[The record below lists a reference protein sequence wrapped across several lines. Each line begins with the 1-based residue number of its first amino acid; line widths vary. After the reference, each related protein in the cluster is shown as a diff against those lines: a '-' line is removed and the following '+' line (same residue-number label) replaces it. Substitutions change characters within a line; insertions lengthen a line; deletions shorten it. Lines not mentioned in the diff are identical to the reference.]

1 MTTGEQI
8 LAQIQSTHP
17 GHLVNDSRQV
27 HQGDAFIA
35 YPGEHVDGRDFIQQA
50 IKQGATAIL
59 WENTGYTW
67 NADWK
72 IANWP
77 VSNLREQ
84 VGSLA
89 SAFYGEPSQK
99 LWVIGV
105 TGTNGKTSCS
115 HWLAQALQMLGRKT
129 AVIGTLGNGF
139 PNALSTTINTTPDP
153 ILLHGLLAEY
163 LAQGAT
169 DIAMEVSS
177 HALVQHRVNGM
188 KFDVAVLTNL
198 SRDHLDFHGS
208 MTNYIAAKRIL
219 FEWPDLQ
226 HAVLNIDDPFGAEM
240 VQQLNEREIDIV
252 TYGFDQADVQGHDLS
267 FNAHGL
273 TMRVTTPQGES
284 MLSAQLVGRFNA
296 NNLLAVLAALLCS
309 GISLQD
315 AVSAISKLVPVAGR
329 MQQLGGGKLPLV
341 VVDYAHTPDA
351 LEKVL
356 STLREQCSGRL
367 ICVFGCGGDRDK
379 GKRPLMGAI
388 VSKLADY
395 AIVTADNPRH
405 ENVSD
410 IIDDIIQDMS
420 GEYLIEPDR
429 ATAIR
434 LAIRQAQAGDIVLL
448 AGKGH
453 EDYQQVGG
461 QKIPFSDLEL
471 AREALS

>member
-1 MTTGEQI
+1 MTTGTQI
-8 LAQIQSTHP
+8 LAQMQNTRP
-17 GHLVNDSRQV
+17 DRLVNDSRQV
-27 HQGDAFIA
+27 HRGDAFIA

-50 IKQGATAIL
+50 IAQGATAIL
-59 WENTGYTW
+59 WESTGYAW
-67 NADWK
+67 NADWN
-72 IANWP
+72 IVNWP

-139 PNALSTTINTTPDP
+139 PNALSTTVNTTPDP
-153 ILLHGLLAEY
+153 ILLHSLLAEY

-198 SRDHLDFHGS
+198 SRDHLDFHGN

-240 VQQLNEREIDIV
+240 SQQLNKRDIDVV

-273 TMRVTTPQGES
+273 TMRVTTPQGEAR
-284 MLSAQLVGRFNA
+284 LSAQLVGRFNA

-309 GISLQD
+309 GIRLQD

-379 GKRPLMGAI
+379 GKRPLMGET

-395 AIVTADNPRH
+395 AIVTADNPRY
-405 ENVSD
+405 ENVND
-410 IIDDIIQDMS
+410 IIADIVQDMR

-429 ATAIR
+429 ASAIR
-434 LAIRQAQAGDIVLL
+434 LAIRQARAGDIVLL

-453 EDYQQVGG
+453 EDYQQVGA
-461 QKIPFSDLEL
+461 QKLPFSDLQL
-471 AREALS
+471 ALEALS